1 MQVSGPVEG
10 TQAMADGTMGTR
22 SRGARVAAALALCAG
37 VAVGCAPVYSSGP
50 PPGRVTVPARPAP
63 GGDPAPE
70 SRNSALVAVLSTLV
84 WPLATDGAAL
94 VRSPYGDRIH
104 PRGGDRRFH
113 SGLDLPA
120 RAGTPVY
127 AAAAGTVI
135 ASGPA
140 GAYGN
145 RVVVDHGAG
154 LQSVYAHHSR
164 NLVTAGQRVRR
175 GQVIALVGRTGNA
188 TGDHLHFE
196 LRWRDGMVDP
206 RTVLPALAG
215 RTSSR

>member
-1 MQVSGPVEG
+1 M
-10 TQAMADGTMGTR
+10 TDGIMGTI
-22 SRGARVAAALALCAG
+22 SGTVRVVAGFALCAG
-37 VAVGCAPVYSSGP
+37 LAAGCAPVYSSSP
-50 PPGRVTVPARPAP
+50 PAGRVTAPARPAP
-63 GGDPAPE
+63 GGGTAPE
-70 SRNSALVAVLSTLV
+70 NGNPALAAVLSTLV

-104 PRGGDRRFH
+104 PRGGDLRFH

-120 RAGTPVY
+120 SGGTPVY

-135 ASGPA
+135 ASGRA

-154 LQSVYAHHSR
+154 LQSLYAHHSR
-164 NLVTAGQRVRR
+164 NLVAAGQRVRR

-196 LRWRDGMVDP
+196 LRWRDGLVDP

-215 RTSSR
+215 RTSLR

>member
-1 MQVSGPVEG
+1 MMNGIKG
-10 TQAMADGTMGTR
+10 TI
-22 SRGARVAAALALCAG
+22 SRTARVGAALALCAG
-37 VAVGCAPVYSSGP
+37 LAAGCAPVYSSGP
-50 PPGRVTVPARPAP
+50 PPGRVTAPVRPAP
-63 GGDPAPE
+63 GGGAATESGNPAL
-70 SRNSALVAVLSTLV
+70 AAVLSTLV
-84 WPLATDGAAL
+84 WPLATDGAGL
-94 VRSPYGDRIH
+94 VRSPYGERIH
-104 PRGGDRRFH
+104 PRAGDVRFH

-120 RAGTPVY
+120 RGGTPVY

-154 LQSVYAHHSR
+154 LQSLYAHHSL
-164 NLVTAGQRVRR
+164 NLVATGQRVRR

-196 LRWRDGMVDP
+196 LRWRDGLVDP